1 MIRLE
6 QKRKRKTQDRS
17 EGSEKELDSRRQ
29 DAALEGLQVGDEINI
44 AKKIFSICE
53 EFEKGVWI
61 IRSSKSTL

>member
-29 DAALEGLQVGDEINI
+29 DAALEGLQVGDEITI